1 MSLARGALGALGFVF
16 GMGCRP
22 DATGESPAKGT
33 VVIAP
38 AASTSSS
45 MAIPSLPLSA
55 GPAVA
60 ATTPWREATLF
71 PDQQEAAP
79 HRIRLVLDRY
89 HGLHVDAP
97 QRTDLLI
104 SDDGRIGLEVWSKDP
119 GGVSIRTFRIDSGK
133 QLEAA
138 DVYDDPPCNGERR
151 LCDQRRIKAMIPKG
165 NAILRKHR
173 WVKFRRYEF
182 EPRDYEGDDCEKDLS
197 RKFRLQGYEVE
208 FAAPRLRVVRQKD
221 GVVVTDQDIEWGETV
236 QPGCR
241 HWKDLQ
247 IGSVSFEAKWRLIV
261 LNLATCE
268 RPSCPSD
275 GWYHFIRLPRN
286 R

>member
-1 MSLARGALGALGFVF
+1 MNCARGALGPLAFALC
-16 GMGCRP
+16 MSCRP
-22 DATGESPAKGT
+22 DATGDSSGKSA

-38 AASTSSS
+38 IASTSAPVATPSS
-45 MAIPSLPLSA
+45 PSSA

-60 ATTPWREATLF
+60 ATTSWWSATLF
-71 PDQQEAAP
+71 PDEEEPVP
-79 HRIRLVLDRY
+79 HQIRLDLNHY
-89 HGLHVDAP
+89 HGLGTAP
-97 QRTDLLI
+97 ANNQKGLQI
-104 SDDGRIGLEVWSKDP
+104 SENGRIGLEIWSRDP
-119 GGVSIRTFRIDSGK
+119 GGLSIRTFHIDSGK

-138 DVYDDPPCNGERR
+138 DVFDDPTCNGERR

-197 RKFRLQGYEVE
+197 RRFRLQGYEVE

-221 GVVVTDQDIEWGETV
+221 GGVVTDQDIEWGEAV
-236 QPGCR
+236 QPRCR
-241 HWKDLQ
+241 HWKDLR
-247 IGSVSFEAKWRLIV
+247 IGSVSFEAKWRLII

-275 GWYHFIRLPRN
+275 GWYHFIRLPR
-286 R
+286 